1 MHNARFHP
9 SILREYDIRG
19 IMGQTL
25 FEKDAYWIGRCF
37 GHVVKEK
44 AGKAIA
50 VARDGRLSS
59 PQLESSL
66 MKGLCDA
73 GLDVY
78 HLEIG
83 PTHMLYFAEYTLPV
97 DAAIMVTGSHNPPSH
112 NGFKMS
118 LRKKPFFGEEIQA
131 FSQLSSESLQ
141 TGRGKVYDSDLLSSY
156 IKRLLHNFESGKALT
171 IAWDSGHGATGD
183 VLKTLIPKL
192 PGHHIL

>member
-83 PTHMLYFAEYTLPV
+83 PTPMLYYAEYILPI

-118 LRKKPFFGEEIQA
+118 LNCKPFFGQDILS
-131 FSQLSSESLQ
+131 FSHLITESLSTGQGNIYENSLSSIYIDRLTQGMEF
-141 TGRGKVYDSDLLSSY
+141 GK
-156 IKRLLHNFESGKALT
+156 ELT
-171 IAWDSGHGATGD
+171 IAWDPGNGSTGEI
-183 VLKTLIPKL
+183 LKTLVQKF
-192 PGHHIL
+192 